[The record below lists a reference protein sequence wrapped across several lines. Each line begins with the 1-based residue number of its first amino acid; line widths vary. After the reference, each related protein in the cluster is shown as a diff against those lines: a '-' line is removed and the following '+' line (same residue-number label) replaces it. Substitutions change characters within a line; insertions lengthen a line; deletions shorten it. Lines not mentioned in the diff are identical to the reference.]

1 MLTELIRLI
10 PTTRTHEPGLR
21 RFRRR
26 RFAVLASSRRGF
38 TLIELLLVIIII
50 GVLAGLVIPRYAN
63 RAEQAKVAAV
73 KADIGGN
80 LAAALELY
88 ELDNGI
94 FPTTS
99 QGLRALLEKP
109 GVPPVPSAWNGP
121 YLRGRSLK
129 DPWGNDY
136 QYQSPSTKAGFDYEI
151 VSHGRDGNPGG
162 DDDFT
167 NVEDF

>member
-1 MLTELIRLI
+1 MFLHRA
-10 PTTRTHEPGLR
+10 
-21 RFRRR
+21 FRGPAR
-26 RFAVLASSRRGF
+26 SRYGF
-38 TLIELLLVIIII
+38 TLIELLLVITII
-50 GVLAGLVIPRYAN
+50 GVLAGLVIPRYAR

-73 KADIGGN
+73 KADIAGN

-121 YLRGRSLK
+121 YLRGRSLN
-129 DPWGNDY
+129 DPWGNEY
-136 QYQSPSTKAGFDYEI
+136 QYQSPSTKAGFDYEL
-151 VSHGRDGNPGG
+151 VSYGRDGSPGG

>member
-1 MLTELIRLI
+1 MKN
-10 PTTRTHEPGLR
+10 TTFLHRV
-21 RFRRR
+21 FRGHAR
-26 RFAVLASSRRGF
+26 SRYGF
-38 TLIELLLVIIII
+38 TLIELLLVITII
-50 GVLAGLVIPRYAN
+50 GVLAGLVIPRYAR
-63 RAEQAKVAAV
+63 RAEQAKIAAV
-73 KADIGGN
+73 KADIAGN

-94 FPTTS
+94 FPTTA

-121 YLRGRSLK
+121 YLRGRSLN
-129 DPWGNDY
+129 DPWGTEY

-151 VSHGRDGNPGG
+151 ISHGRDGNPGG